1 MARALTRNGKRFY
14 PASVVHKLHTF
25 PCKRCETCGR
35 LISPNVRE
43 VNGAFYLESQNS
55 FATRRFCKRG
65 CVPKRGPGTKVVIPT
80 PAESITAPR
89 VAIPDDHNAEMVRR
103 PFADLERR
111 IFGVM
116 QTMRGRELSIA
127 MLRRYVRAESALELA
142 EAANAL
148 SEKGVVSRK
157 GSGSSRDPW
166 IWRMP

>member
-1 MARALTRNGKRFY
+1 
-14 PASVVHKLHTF
+14 
-25 PCKRCETCGR
+25 
-35 LISPNVRE
+35 
-43 VNGAFYLESQNS
+43 
-55 FATRRFCKRG
+55 
-65 CVPKRGPGTKVVIPT
+65 
-80 PAESITAPR
+80 
-89 VAIPDDHNAEMVRR
+89 
-103 PFADLERR
+103 
-111 IFGVM
+111 M